1 MWVKPNEVKIFTR
14 PFSKLSVPVFLFGV
28 NYTFRNIP
36 INNNKIV
43 LLLHRRKKTK
53 MNISLIMLI

>member
-1 MWVKPNEVKIFTR
+1 MWVKPSEVFTFTRPR
-14 PFSKLSVPVFLFGV
+14 PFSKLSVPIFLFGV

-43 LLLHRRKKTK
+43 LLLHRRKKQR
-53 MNISLIMLI
+53 

>member
-1 MWVKPNEVKIFTR
+1 MRVKPSEVFIFTR
-14 PFSKLSVPVFLFGV
+14 PFNKLTMPIFLFGV

-43 LLLHRRKKTK
+43 LLLHRRKNKDEY
-53 MNISLIMLI
+53 

>member
-1 MWVKPNEVKIFTR
+1 MWAKPSEVFIFTR
-14 PFSKLSVPVFLFGV
+14 PFSKLTMPIFLFGV

-43 LLLHRRKKTK
+43 LLLHRRKNKDEY
-53 MNISLIMLI
+53 